1 MHSRYRRSYWFPTP
15 AWVER
20 SSASQLL
27 GGSVLV
33 LIALPFGIVA
43 AIAAFFWFM
52 ANVAFTPSFWVALI
66 ILSIIGLLNKK

>member
-20 SSASQLL
+20 CSASQLL
-27 GGSVLV
+27 GGSTLV
-33 LIALPFGIVA
+33 LIALPLGIVA
-43 AIAAFFWFM
+43 AIAAFYWFM

-66 ILSIIGLLNKK
+66 TLSIIGLFNKK